1 MTIQAWVIAMSSSQL
16 RSFRH
21 TATVIALEIET
32 ALCEVAALVEKE
44 AELVTRQK
52 DTERKRTSKSKGMA
66 SNREK
71 ELNAKALEVKE
82 RRSKLAEFLKEFFD
96 GVFIHRYRD
105 LDPNIRAE
113 CVHSMGNWL
122 KKFPAHFL
130 DGQYLRYIG
139 WVLSD
144 ANTHVRLEAVKSLIP
159 LYMKEDF
166 IVSLTSFTDR
176 FKPRLVEMATGDTE
190 VAVRVAAVQVL
201 SAIDTQGL
209 LEENQRSVLCLLVF
223 DTDIKV
229 RRAVSNFVRG
239 VLEDET
245 EQRLVGKRQ
254 PTENERKRAN
264 LKALAKHLVEW
275 SRKLDQENAVGEDTT
290 DGELSS
296 QDELPSGNTS
306 MRSIGT
312 IPAEQKGRIALAVES
327 LWNDVEAIGDWE
339 SMLELLLLDH
349 SAGTDTSQGSSRRK
363 KAKKVVDDLLVDE
376 AWRLDESEEA
386 ILLEVL
392 VASLRKVKSETS
404 SLKKVCLFLHI

>member
-1 MTIQAWVIAMSSSQL
+1 MLPACSVGILVVA
-16 RSFRH
+16 RSVG
-21 TATVIALEIET
+21 AG
-32 ALCEVAALVEKE
+32 
-44 AELVTRQK
+44 
-52 DTERKRTSKSKGMA
+52 TSG
-66 SNREK
+66 
-71 ELNAKALEVKE
+71 
-82 RRSKLAEFLKEFFD
+82 LANL
-96 GVFIHRYRD
+96 
-105 LDPNIRAE
+105 
-113 CVHSMGNWL
+113 
-122 KKFPAHFL
+122 
-130 DGQYLRYIG
+130 
-139 WVLSD
+139 
-144 ANTHVRLEAVKSLIP
+144 
-159 LYMKEDF
+159 
-166 IVSLTSFTDR
+166 
-176 FKPRLVEMATGDTE
+176 

-239 VLEDET
+239 VLDDET

-349 SAGTDTSQGSSRRK
+349 SAGADTSQGSSRRK